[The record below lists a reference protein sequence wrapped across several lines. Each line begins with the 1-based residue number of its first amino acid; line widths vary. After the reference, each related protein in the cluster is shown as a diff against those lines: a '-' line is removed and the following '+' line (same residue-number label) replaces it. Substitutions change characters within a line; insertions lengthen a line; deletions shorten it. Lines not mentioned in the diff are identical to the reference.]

1 MGEEGRRSM
10 MCRVIIIADICRVEL
25 AEDLVATREEGPKD
39 TKEDNKENYASADG
53 DGNQDDDASGKEIC

>member
-10 MCRVIIIADICRVEL
+10 LCRVIIITDIRRVEL

-39 TKEDNKENYASADG
+39 TEQDNKENDASADG
-53 DGNQDDDASGKEIC
+53 DRD

>member
-10 MCRVIIIADICRVEL
+10 LCRVIIIADIRRVEL

-39 TKEDNKENYASADG
+39 TKQDNKENDASADG
-53 DGNQDDDASGKEIC
+53 DRD